1 MKRHDSHSSI
11 LLILERGEELQ
22 ESLQTFALGSSELES
37 AWLTGLGGAMSAT
50 LGFYDFT
57 AKSYVW
63 KTFDEPLEIVSLTG
77 NLSFVDGKPF
87 WHIHGV
93 FSDKN
98 FATVGGHVKELT
110 IGLTGELYITPL
122 SMSLNRQGDD
132 TTGLKLIG

>member
-22 ESLQTFALGSSELES
+22 ESLQTFALGSSGLES

>member
-22 ESLQTFALGSSELES
+22 ESLQTFALGSSGLES

-57 AKSYVW
+57 AKSYIW

-122 SMSLNRQGDD
+122 VVPLSRHGDD